1 MPLPRTQPGEATSAT
16 LLSRLRDPSDHAAWA
31 AFEALYRGLL
41 VRFCVRQGL
50 QHADAE
56 DIVQAVS
63 ANLVKS
69 LPRFVYAPDRGRFRD
84 YLYRCTRNALA
95 AWRTRSAR
103 PARRPTALDSRTG
116 DGLAADAAERPDAVA
131 ERAWEEEWVAHHYR
145 LAMQTVRETFEPTS
159 IEIFNRSIRGESLVS
174 LAAALGMSEEAV
186 KKARQ
191 RVKAR
196 LEELISRQI
205 AQEDDAGVP

>member
-1 MPLPRTQPGEATSAT
+1 MHPTRMAPGEATSAT
-16 LLSRLRDPSDHAAWA
+16 LLSRLRDPSDRAAWTT
-31 AFEALYRGLL
+31 FESLYRGLL

-56 DIVQAVS
+56 DIVQAVLT
-63 ANLVKS
+63 NLVKS

-95 AWRTRSAR
+95 AWRTRSSR
-103 PARRPTALDSRTG
+103 PAGRTMALDSRTG
-116 DGLAADAAERPDAVA
+116 DALAGDAGDRPDAVA

-159 IEIFNRSIRGESLVS
+159 IEIFNRSIRGETLVS

-205 AQEDDAGVP
+205 AQEDDAGGP

>member
-1 MPLPRTQPGEATSAT
+1 MPGPRIQQGEATSAT
-16 LLSRLRDPSDHAAWA
+16 LLSRLRDPKDHAAWA
-31 AFEALYRGLL
+31 AFESLYRGLL

-56 DIVQAVS
+56 DIVQAVTTS
-63 ANLVKS
+63 LLKS
-69 LPRFVYAPDRGRFRD
+69 MPQFVYAPDRGRFRD

-95 AWRTRSAR
+95 AWRTRSSR
-103 PARRPTALDSRTG
+103 PGRRPTALDSRTG
-116 DGLAADAAERPDAVA
+116 DALAADADERPDALA

-145 LAMQTVRETFEPTS
+145 LAMKTVRETFEPTS
-159 IEIFNRSIRGESLVS
+159 VEIFNRSIRGESLGS

-196 LEELISRQI
+196 LEELVARQI
-205 AQEDDAGVP
+205 AEEDDAGGP